1 MKRAIIT
8 GGSRGIGLAISRR
21 LHREGFEIMSI
32 SRDGFKD
39 EIGPQSLHIRADL
52 GTDSG
57 IEIVQRMMLKHGWD
71 APVQVLVNNAGI
83 AKAALLENTS
93 LADHMEM
100 ISVNYI
106 GAVAMTK
113 IALPLLKANKGG
125 SIINIA
131 SISGL
136 TGFSTM
142 SAYCASKFALVGF
155 GLVAA
160 KELAKHN
167 IRVNNVCPG
176 PTQTDMWDEL
186 DAQYRKINGWET
198 DTESEQAYLSKLLI
212 KRMGHPDDVADAVE
226 YLVSDRA
233 SYITG
238 TNFKVCGGN
247 LIG

>member
-1 MKRAIIT
+1 MRRAIVT
-8 GGSRGIGLAISRR
+8 GASRGIGLAIAQRLSRSGYEV
-21 LHREGFEIMSI
+21 LGI
-32 SRDGFKD
+32 SREMKT
-39 EIGPQSLHIRADL
+39 PQDFYSIQADL
-52 GTDSG
+52 GTPAG
-57 IEIVQRMMLKHGWD
+57 LEIVERILHKTGWD
-71 APVQVLVNNAGI
+71 GPLDVLVNNAGI
-83 AKAALLENTS
+83 AKAALLEDTTFE
-93 LADHMEM
+93 DHMLM
-100 ISVNYI
+100 MSVNYL

-113 IALPLLKANKGG
+113 MALPGLKANKGG
-125 SIINIA
+125 SIINVT

-142 SAYCASKFALVGF
+142 SAYCASKFALTGF

-160 KELAKHN
+160 KELAKFN

-186 DAQYRKINGWET
+186 DAQYRKINGWES
-198 DTESEQAYLSKLLI
+198 DQQSEQAYLSKLLI
-212 KRMGHPDDVADAVE
+212 KRMGHPSDVADAVE